1 MTKINY
7 PYDLE
12 VGDIIFTS
20 IGNELFR
27 QIASASLCW
36 SNHVGMII
44 GHDGEDYLIAES
56 RIPLSTTTT
65 LSRFISRSNDNR
77 YGIRRL
83 ATPLTTEQKL
93 ALVSQVPTRLNKLYH
108 TGFDYDSSRQF
119 CSKFVFELY
128 DIALNIQVGK
138 KETFQE
144 LLGKNPNAKLNFWK
158 IWFIGQIPWDRT
170 TVTPASLWRHPEL
183 SLIYS
188 SHEDIH

>member
-44 GHDGEDYLIAES
+44 GHNGEDYLIAES

-65 LSRFISRSNDNR
+65 LSRFISRSNNNR

-128 DIALNIQVGK
+128 DTALNIQVGK

-158 IWFIGQIPWDRT
+158 FWFIGQIPWERT
-170 TVTPASLWRHPEL
+170 TVTPASLWHHPEL